1 MTIIDIHELFKVLI
15 PIPFALM
22 IMNVNPNRRVWSL
35 PLPNIL
41 SSRSSAYEPLVRRER
56 EMQINVFQI
65 AGNNAEVGCSLQ
77 FNLGWNKMGCKG
89 VAA

>member
-1 MTIIDIHELFKVLI
+1 
-15 PIPFALM
+15 
-22 IMNVNPNRRVWSL
+22 
-35 PLPNIL
+35 
-41 SSRSSAYEPLVRRER
+41 
-56 EMQINVFQI
+56 MQINVFQI